1 MESYTVSKPPQQAT
15 TQKRSINSS
24 ATITIEWISQDCIL
38 KKEIIREIDIEIWR
52 VRGGGGERP
61 TQKHII
67 YRYVKASI

>member
-1 MESYTVSKPPQQAT
+1 MESYNVSNPPQLAT
-15 TQKRSINSS
+15 PQKRSINSS
-24 ATITIEWISQDCIL
+24 ATIPIEWISQDCIL
-38 KKEIIREIDIEIWR
+38 KKEIIREIDIEIQR

>member
-1 MESYTVSKPPQQAT
+1 MESYKVSNPPQLAT
-15 TQKRSINSS
+15 PQKRSINSS

-38 KKEIIREIDIEIWR
+38 KKEIIREIDIEIRR
-52 VRGGGGERP
+52 VRGGGGERL